1 MLEKNIVE
9 RHPAAHSVDQ
19 RMDFEGLFSGDM
31 CELSNMDAASQR
43 NPIEED
49 NTSQSNWQQHDDLN
63 LDENTATGGLS
74 EETRTKLDECQ
85 NELDR
90 LNAEKANI
98 NARLTGMNN
107 PGLRNLLITKM
118 NSIQSEIERAQ
129 MEYDQLSTM

>member
-1 MLEKNIVE
+1 
-9 RHPAAHSVDQ
+9 
-19 RMDFEGLFSGDM
+19 MDFEGLFSGDM
-31 CELSNMDAASQR
+31 CELSNLDAASQM

-90 LNAEKANI
+90 LNNEKANL
-98 NARLTGMNN
+98 NAQLAQMNN
-107 PGLRNLLITKM
+107 PALRVNIH
-118 NSIQSEIERAQ
+118 
-129 MEYDQLSTM
+129 

>member
-1 MLEKNIVE
+1 DIVE

>member
-1 MLEKNIVE
+1 MVE

-31 CELSNMDAASQR
+31 CELSNMDAASQM
-43 NPIEED
+43 NPTEED

-74 EETRTKLDECQ
+74 QETRTKLDECQ

-90 LNAEKANI
+90 LNVEKANI